1 MIISLPVFPLSLLRV
16 FTCLLLVLFSGIS
29 FSQPG
34 QYKFSHLN
42 INDGLSNNQVTC
54 IYKDKFGFMWF
65 GTLSGLNRFDGYNIK
80 VFRNDYK
87 DTTSLSDNFI
97 MDLGEDHLGRLWVF
111 TRFGIN
117 VYDPDRELFSR
128 NMAAVYDELGLGGD
142 IITDV
147 FTDKERNTWYI
158 TAGSGLYKYDVKSG
172 QTHHIRRSENPGSLH
187 SDSILS
193 MAHTAD
199 NHVYFIHADGMF
211 EKYDPVSQKV
221 VFRDSYFVGKYPGEE
236 VPYEL
241 YADADNDI
249 WIYTNEVK
257 GVFYF
262 NAKENRFRHFTTQ
275 SPELPLSNNLVR
287 GVVQDKQGKIW
298 IGTDHGGIN
307 LVDKKDF
314 SVRVITNNK
323 EDDKSLSQ
331 NSIISMFVDNDDII
345 WIGTFKKGVSFYHEN
360 IIKFGLYRNRPSDPH
375 SLSYDDVNAFAEDE
389 KGNLWIG
396 ANGGGLIYFDRENN
410 RFTTYKHDSADPYS
424 LSNDVVLTLKYD
436 KEGTLWIGT
445 YYGGLNKFDGTRF
458 IRYTHNPNAA
468 GSLANDKVYA
478 IHEDSQGNFWIG
490 TMGGGLDL
498 FDHKTNTFQHFNT
511 HSANRIRSDFVSGI
525 AEDREGTLWVT
536 CAYGVE
542 ARDPETGEF
551 RHYINDPRDPASL
564 SNNNVNYA
572 FVDSRN
578 LVWIATREG
587 LNLYNRQRDNF
598 TVFRVDDGL
607 PDNTILTVAEDDYNN
622 LWVGTANGLS
632 NIIVTPTGNNSYAFD
647 FKNYDDSDG
656 LQGREFNINA
666 AYKTRA
672 GEMVFGGANGFNIF
686 KPGEIKENLTPP
698 TVLFTDFQV
707 FNSSVKVGQK
717 LNGRVVLKESVTVTD
732 EVVLKH
738 NAKIFS
744 IEFAALSYFHPEK
757 NKYEYMLEGFNNE
770 WIPADGSSRKAT
782 YTNLYPGSYTF
793 RVKASNNDGVW
804 NEEGKTLKITIL
816 PPFWQTGGAF
826 ILYFFIIL
834 ALLLLSRKMVLDRER
849 MRYRIEEERREAR
862 RMHEI
867 DMMKIRFFTNISH
880 EFRTPLMLVIS
891 PLENLLKSINDP
903 DNKKQ
908 LTLVWR
914 NARRMLK
921 LVDQLLDFRKMEVEE
936 LRLNLVKGDV
946 ILFLK
951 DIADSFS
958 DLSEKNKI
966 SFSFKSSPDRFEML
980 FDHDKLEKI
989 MFNLLS
995 NAFKFT
1001 PESNEIAIEVSV
1013 LSKGPGADDQE
1024 LEIKVKDTGIGIPK
1038 DKFDKIFDRFFQND
1052 TPGVA
1057 VSPGSGIGLSLT
1069 REFVKLHKGIITVE
1083 SEPHQGSCFTVKL
1096 PVVTPPEKSEEKP
1109 GLAALRPSIDA
1120 PHYESGMASAKP
1132 GQRRPTIL
1140 LVEDNEDF
1148 RFYLKDN
1155 LRGFYDIIEASNG
1168 TDGWEKTESEI
1179 PDLVVSD
1186 IVMPG
1191 MNGIELCEKIKTDK
1205 RTSHIPVILLS
1216 AMAEEDNKLQGL
1228 GVGAD
1233 DYITKPF
1240 NVEILLFRLR
1250 NMIAT
1255 RDRFRKNFNKGIE
1268 VNPKE
1273 ISITS
1278 LDETLIQKALDVVEQ
1293 NMSNPDFSVEELSR
1307 ELGMSRVHLYKKLSS
1322 LTGKSPI
1329 EFIRIL
1335 RLKRAAQLLEK
1346 SQLTVAEVAY
1356 KVGFNNPKYFARYF
1370 KAEFKV
1376 LPSAYSNGKKQ

>member
-1 MIISLPVFPLSLLRV
+1 
-16 FTCLLLVLFSGIS
+16 
-29 FSQPG
+29 
-34 QYKFSHLN
+34 
-42 INDGLSNNQVTC
+42 
-54 IYKDKFGFMWF
+54 
-65 GTLSGLNRFDGYNIK
+65 
-80 VFRNDYK
+80 
-87 DTTSLSDNFI
+87 
-97 MDLGEDHLGRLWVF
+97 
-111 TRFGIN
+111 
-117 VYDPDRELFSR
+117 
-128 NMAAVYDELGLGGD
+128 
-142 IITDV
+142 
-147 FTDKERNTWYI
+147 
-158 TAGSGLYKYDVKSG
+158 
-172 QTHHIRRSENPGSLH
+172 
-187 SDSILS
+187 
-193 MAHTAD
+193 
-199 NHVYFIHADGMF
+199 
-211 EKYDPVSQKV
+211 
-221 VFRDSYFVGKYPGEE
+221 
-236 VPYEL
+236 
-241 YADADNDI
+241 
-249 WIYTNEVK
+249 
-257 GVFYF
+257 
-262 NAKENRFRHFTTQ
+262 
-275 SPELPLSNNLVR
+275 
-287 GVVQDKQGKIW
+287 
-298 IGTDHGGIN
+298 
-307 LVDKKDF
+307 
-314 SVRVITNNK
+314 
-323 EDDKSLSQ
+323 
-331 NSIISMFVDNDDII
+331 
-345 WIGTFKKGVSFYHEN
+345 
-360 IIKFGLYRNRPSDPH
+360 
-375 SLSYDDVNAFAEDE
+375 
-389 KGNLWIG
+389 
-396 ANGGGLIYFDRENN
+396 
-410 RFTTYKHDSADPYS
+410 
-424 LSNDVVLTLKYD
+424 
-436 KEGTLWIGT
+436 
-445 YYGGLNKFDGTRF
+445 
-458 IRYTHNPNAA
+458 
-468 GSLANDKVYA
+468 
-478 IHEDSQGNFWIG
+478 
-490 TMGGGLDL
+490 
-498 FDHKTNTFQHFNT
+498 
-511 HSANRIRSDFVSGI
+511 
-525 AEDREGTLWVT
+525 
-536 CAYGVE
+536 
-542 ARDPETGEF
+542 
-551 RHYINDPRDPASL
+551 
-564 SNNNVNYA
+564 
-572 FVDSRN
+572 
-578 LVWIATREG
+578 
-587 LNLYNRQRDNF
+587 
-598 TVFRVDDGL
+598 
-607 PDNTILTVAEDDYNN
+607 
-622 LWVGTANGLS
+622 
-632 NIIVTPTGNNSYAFD
+632 
-647 FKNYDDSDG
+647 
-656 LQGREFNINA
+656 
-666 AYKTRA
+666 
-672 GEMVFGGANGFNIF
+672 
-686 KPGEIKENLTPP
+686 
-698 TVLFTDFQV
+698 
-707 FNSSVKVGQK
+707 
-717 LNGRVVLKESVTVTD
+717 
-732 EVVLKH
+732 
-738 NAKIFS
+738 
-744 IEFAALSYFHPEK
+744 
-757 NKYEYMLEGFNNE
+757 MLEGFNNE
-770 WIPADGSSRKAT
+770 WIQADGSSRKAT

-826 ILYFFIIL
+826 ILYFFVIL

-891 PLENLLKSINDP
+891 PLENLLKSISDP

-1096 PVVTPPEKSEEKP
+1096 PVVAPAGKSEEKP

-1132 GQRRPTIL
+1132 GHRRPTIL